1 MDRRVLKSRQAIRQA
16 FVALM
21 KEKDFDH
28 ITVQDI
34 TDRANVSRKTFYL
47 HFLDKYDLLDR
58 VIEDAIREMDEFGQ
72 CVCELDWV
80 PATEHCFQYLADRY
94 DFFGTM
100 LTQAGAP
107 YFRRRYVESCMTS
120 FREEIRKVV
129 GRHPLPEEDAILQFV
144 VHAYVGTVEW
154 WLQQGMPH
162 SPRVMADR
170 VGRMLEAVYAQLP
183 SLRQPV
189 QTSEK
194 SPTSLTK
201 LEAGA

>member
-1 MDRRVLKSRQAIRQA
+1 MDRRVQKSRQAIREA
-16 FVALM
+16 FVGLM
-21 KEKDFDH
+21 KEKDFEH

-58 VIEDAIREMDEFGQ
+58 IIEDAIREMDEFGR

-107 YFRRRYVESCMTS
+107 YFRRRYVESCMSS

-129 GRHPLPEEDAILQFV
+129 GRQPLPEEEVILQFV

-162 SPRVMADR
+162 PPKVMADR

-183 SLRQPV
+183 TLRRPV
-189 QTSEK
+189 AERETPAAPLAQLD
-194 SPTSLTK
+194 P
-201 LEAGA
+201 GA

>member
-189 QTSEK
+189 HAGEN
-194 SPTSLTK
+194 SPTSLTE

>member
-1 MDRRVLKSRQAIRQA
+1 MDRRVQKSRQAIREA

-34 TDRANVSRKTFYL
+34 TERANVSRKTFYL

-58 VIEDAIREMDEFGQ
+58 VMEDAIREMDEFGR

-80 PATEHCFQYLADRY
+80 PATEQCFQYLADRY

-107 YFRRRYVESCMTS
+107 YFRRRYVESCMAS
-120 FREEIRKVV
+120 FTREIRRVV
-129 GRHPLPEEDAILQFV
+129 GRDPLPEEDAILQFV
-144 VHAYVGTVEW
+144 VNAYVGTVEW
-154 WLQQGMPH
+154 WLQQGMPYP
-162 SPRVMADR
+162 PRVMADR
-170 VGRMLEAVYAQLP
+170 IGRMLETVYNQLP
-183 SLRQPV
+183 ALAEEPSAPRTPSQVRP
-189 QTSEK
+189 
-194 SPTSLTK
+194 
-201 LEAGA
+201 A

>member
-1 MDRRVLKSRQAIRQA
+1 VDRRVQKSRQAIRDA

-34 TDRANVSRKTFYL
+34 AERANVSRKTFYL

-58 VIEDAIREMDEFGQ
+58 VMEDAIREMDEFGQ

-80 PATEHCFQYLADRY
+80 PATEQCFQYLADRY

-107 YFRRRYVESCMTS
+107 YFRRRYVESCKVS
-120 FREEIRKVV
+120 FTREIRRVV
-129 GRHPLPEEDAILQFV
+129 GRDPLPEEDAILQFV
-144 VHAYVGTVEW
+144 VNAYVGTVEW
-154 WLQQGMPH
+154 WLQEGMPYP
-162 SPRVMADR
+162 PRVMADR
-170 VGRMLEAVYAQLP
+170 IGRMLESVYTQLP
-183 SLRQPV
+183 SLAKKPA
-189 QTSEK
+189 
-194 SPTSLTK
+194 SPR
-201 LEAGA
+201 EASQVRPA